1 MYYSAHYIAES
12 EYAGVADLSS
22 YLQLNCLGY
31 YEFEQLSSERYR
43 QQGRIDYMLIYHH
56 EGKALARSRG
66 VDYELADGTAVIYR
80 PGEEQLYRVSCE
92 RPIKSYW
99 VHFTGHGVEELLGEL
114 GIAKQNIYYTGQVSQ
129 FAMLSG
135 LARSEIQAG
144 RLGCGVY
151 ISGLL
156 AQMLALIARHYRQA
170 GLSGKQQETN
180 SHLELS
186 ISYMHAHYAQPLTVP
201 QLAGLA
207 CLSVSRYIQL
217 FKARTG
223 MTPKDYLIKLRLH
236 NAKELLR
243 DTSLTIRQISL
254 IVGFSDQ
261 LYFSRMFKKA
271 TGTSPRE
278 AREATDFN

>member
-12 EYAGVADLSS
+12 EYAGVADMST

-31 YEFEQLSSERYR
+31 YEFEQFSCERYR
-43 QQGRIDYMLIYHH
+43 QQGRTDYMLIYHH
-56 EGKALARSRG
+56 EGKATVRSRG
-66 VDYELADGTAVIYR
+66 VDYEVKDGTAVIYR
-80 PGEEQLYRVSCE
+80 PGEEHLYRVSDE

-99 VHFTGHGVEELLGEL
+99 VHFTGYGVEELLGKL
-114 GIAKQNIYYTGQVSQ
+114 GIADQNIYYTGPANQ

-135 LARSEIQAG
+135 LARSEIQAD

-156 AQMLALIARHYRQA
+156 AQMLALIARQF
-170 GLSGKQQETN
+170 GQSSLSGKQQETN

-186 ISYMHAHYAQPLTVP
+186 ISYMHAHYAKPLTVP
-201 QLAGLA
+201 ELAGLA
-207 CLSVSRYIQL
+207 CLSVSRYIHL

-223 MTPKDYLIKLRLH
+223 VTPKDYLIKLRIDK
-236 NAKELLR
+236 AKELLR
-243 DTSLTIRQISL
+243 DTGLTIRQISL

-271 TGTSPRE
+271 TGQSPRE
-278 AREATDFN
+278 ARGAADFN